1 MNMKPHILDTS
12 AIIALI
18 KNEKGADI
26 VKSNL
31 KGSIMSSV
39 NYSEAVAVL
48 ARKMPREIIIS
59 ILNKLV
65 PEVIDFDQLQA
76 IESGILYQQT
86 KEFGLSFG
94 DRACLTL
101 AKIKALPV
109 LSADKIWLD
118 LKLDVEIKI
127 IR

>member
-1 MNMKPHILDTS
+1 MKPHILDTS

>member
-1 MNMKPHILDTS
+1 MKPYILDTS

-18 KNEKGADI
+18 KNEPGAKI
-26 VKSNL
+26 VKANL

-48 ARKMPREIIIS
+48 ARKMPRDVIVSVLSKLISEI
-59 ILNKLV
+59 V
-65 PEVIDFDQLQA
+65 DFDRDQA
-76 IESGILYQQT
+76 TESGILYQQT

-101 AKIKALPV
+101 AKIRNVPV
-109 LSADKIWLD
+109 LTADAIWLN
-118 LKLDVEIKI
+118 LKLDIEIKN

>member
-1 MNMKPHILDTS
+1 MKPYILDTS

-18 KNEKGADI
+18 KNETGADI
-26 VKSNL
+26 VKTHL

-39 NYSEAVAVL
+39 NYSEAAAVL
-48 ARKMPREIIIS
+48 ARKMPRETIIS
-59 ILNKLV
+59 ILTKLIA
-65 PEVIDFDQLQA
+65 EVIEFDQLQA
-76 IESGILYQQT
+76 IETGILYQQT

-101 AKIKALPV
+101 AKIKDLPV
-109 LSADKIWLD
+109 LTADKIWLD
-118 LKLDVEIKI
+118 LNLDLEIKN